1 MYTFLQVELLISI
14 SKILLYIKLI
24 KMKKIY
30 LIGFALLCI
39 KNSNAQ
45 INNITTRD
53 TTKKVVALDEVVVS
67 SSNFAEKKKNIA
79 QSIDVISVNTIAQ
92 GNAQNTGDL
101 LINTGKIF
109 VQKSQQGGSSPV
121 LRGFEA
127 SRILLVIDGVR
138 MNNIIYRSGHLQN
151 SITADQNSLSR
162 VEVMYGPSSTIYGS
176 DALGGIVHLIT
187 KSPVLSGDKNFVTT
201 GTAFARYSSVN
212 NEKTIHADASIGG
225 KKLAWL
231 QSYNFS
237 DFGDMKMGNNY
248 SSAYPNFGRRSTYI
262 DNVNGIDS
270 VKVNNDDRIQ
280 KFSGY
285 KQWDII
291 QKVLFKQN
299 DHVSHS
305 LNFQLSNTNNV
316 PRYDRLQDLKN
327 FGGTIGNTLRYA
339 QWFYGPQKRVMG
351 AYELN
356 AVNTGFFNE
365 IKANINY
372 QDIEESRQTREYRRY
387 DRFDSRVEKV
397 KIFGATVSGRKLI
410 GNDNELAVG
419 IDFQTNDLK
428 STATRKNLITS
439 VETKLDSRYPDG
451 KNTMT
456 NVGIFAQHTYKFKNK
471 KLVLNDGFRLQS
483 ISLKSNVE
491 DNSFFKL
498 PDTAVNQNTTA
509 LTGNIGIVYSPQK
522 NTIIRTAISSG
533 FRAPNVD
540 DLAKIFESSTASAAI
555 RQVVIPNA
563 NIKPEYTYNIDL
575 SISQKIADRV
585 TIDITGFY
593 TLFRNAIV
601 KAPFTLNGQD
611 SILYNGVKSQV
622 LANQNVNKANLTGV
636 SVGLHAK
643 LTEGLAFF
651 STLSYSYGRFK
662 TDNTKKST
670 IYEKQPDG
678 TYILVSKNVSSKPLD
693 HIPPLV
699 GKTSL
704 AYEHKKIS
712 TEINMLYN
720 GWKRLDQFNAD
731 GEDNATYATQDGSP
745 SWATLNWKG
754 SINLSKKVQLQ
765 LAIDNIFDKN
775 YRYFASGFS
784 AGGRNYLV
792 ALRANW

>member
-1 MYTFLQVELLISI
+1 
-14 SKILLYIKLI
+14 
-24 KMKKIY
+24 MKKIY
-30 LIGFALLCI
+30 VSIFVFMFI
-39 KNSNAQ
+39 KTINAQ
-45 INNITTRD
+45 TNNATITD

-79 QSIDVISVNTIAQ
+79 QSIDVISASTIAQ
-92 GNAQNTGDL
+92 GNVQNTGDL

-187 KSPVLSGDKNFVTT
+187 KSPVLSGDKNFLTT
-201 GTAFARYSSVN
+201 GTGFARYSSMN
-212 NEKTIHADASIGG
+212 NEKTIHADASIGS
-225 KKLAWL
+225 KKIAWF

-237 DFGDMKMGNNY
+237 DFGDMKMGNKY
-248 SSAYPNFGRRSTYI
+248 SSAYPNFGRRSTYV

-270 VKVNNDDRIQ
+270 VRINNDDRVQ
-280 KFSGY
+280 NFSGY

-291 QKVLFKQN
+291 QKILFKQN
-299 DHVSHS
+299 DHVIHS

-316 PRYDRLQDLKN
+316 PRYDRLQDVKN

-339 QWFYGPQKRVMG
+339 EWFYGPQKRVMG

-372 QDIEESRQTREYRRY
+372 QDIEESRQTREYKRY

-397 KIFGATVSGRKLI
+397 KIFGVTLSGRKLI
-410 GNDNELAVG
+410 GTDNELAIG

-451 KNTMT
+451 KNTMA
-456 NVGIFAQHTYKFKNK
+456 NFGVFAQHTYKFKNK
-471 KLVLNDGFRLQS
+471 KLVLNDGLRLQS
-483 ISLKSNVE
+483 TSLKSNVE

-498 PDTAVNQNTTA
+498 PDTTVNQNTTA

-522 NTIIRTAISSG
+522 NTTIRTAISSG

-540 DLAKIFESSTASAAI
+540 DLAKIFESSTAAK
-555 RQVVIPNA
+555 QVVLPNA

-575 SISQKIADRV
+575 SISQKIVESV
-585 TIDITGFY
+585 TIDLTGFY

-611 SILYNGVKSQV
+611 SILYNGIKSQV
-622 LANQNVNKANLTGV
+622 LANQNVNKANLGGI
-636 SVGLHAK
+636 SIGLQAK
-643 LTEGLAFF
+643 LIKGLIFYG
-651 STLSYSYGRFK
+651 TLNYSYGRFK
-662 TDNTKKST
+662 IDNKKKST

-678 TYILVSKNVSSKPLD
+678 SYASVLKNVSSKPLD
-693 HIPPLV
+693 HIPPV
-699 GKTSL
+699 IGKISL
-704 AYEHKKIS
+704 AYENKKFT
-712 TEINMLYN
+712 TEINTLYN
-720 GWKRLDQFNAD
+720 GWKRLDKFNAD
-731 GEDNATYATQDGSP
+731 GEDNANYATADGSP
-745 SWATLNWKG
+745 AWITLNWKG
-754 SINLSKKVQLQ
+754 NINLHKHVQLQ